1 MHLTKAIHTK
11 FLRML
16 ALGLILLASLLLL
29 LQSYYGNTELV
40 AVGRIRAAEEKTV
53 QLEIS
58 ASIPGNGPST
68 VTVNLSRLL
77 RKSILKRGED
87 AEFLA
92 VINRRGEKLV
102 FERIV
107 LLTGPE
113 DHALQGATSA
123 KSQTLAV
130 GTKPELVEMVGLD
143 RFGYKLAQPLWAKQ
157 KMPEANMVYYQAGTF
172 DAVKEILAGGGDYSP
187 DLYILDANS
196 RIVGIRKTGGRL
208 LTFPEFLRWAALV
221 FYGLALVSAVGAF
234 ISYKWTALARA
245 GRRIWDQ
252 VSRRGRKA
260 TN

>member
-1 MHLTKAIHTK
+1 MHQTKAIHTK

-29 LQSYYGNTELV
+29 LQNYYGNTELV

-113 DHALQGATSA
+113 DQALQGATSA
-123 KSQTLAV
+123 KSPTLAV
-130 GTKPELVEMVGLD
+130 G
-143 RFGYKLAQPLWAKQ
+143 
-157 KMPEANMVYYQAGTF
+157 
-172 DAVKEILAGGGDYSP
+172 
-187 DLYILDANS
+187 
-196 RIVGIRKTGGRL
+196 
-208 LTFPEFLRWAALV
+208 
-221 FYGLALVSAVGAF
+221 
-234 ISYKWTALARA
+234 
-245 GRRIWDQ
+245 
-252 VSRRGRKA
+252 
-260 TN
+260 